1 MSKADEMFE
10 ELGYSNENQMSVDC
24 IEYEKPDLNV
34 QNKEYFIVLNLID
47 NTVIKTLYDWGN
59 DIEYPSE
66 ITMQELQA
74 INEKVKELGWLDVK

>member
-10 ELGYSNENQMSVDC
+10 KLGYCNENQTSTDC

-47 NTVIKTLYDWGN
+47 NTIIKTLYDWEN
-59 DIEYPSE
+59 DKEYPSE
-66 ITMQELQA
+66 ITLQELQA
-74 INEKVKELGWLDVK
+74 INEKVKEMQWL

>member
-10 ELGYSNENQMSVDC
+10 KLGYCNENQTSTDC

-47 NTVIKTLYDWGN
+47 NTIIKTL
-59 DIEYPSE
+59 
-66 ITMQELQA
+66 
-74 INEKVKELGWLDVK
+74 